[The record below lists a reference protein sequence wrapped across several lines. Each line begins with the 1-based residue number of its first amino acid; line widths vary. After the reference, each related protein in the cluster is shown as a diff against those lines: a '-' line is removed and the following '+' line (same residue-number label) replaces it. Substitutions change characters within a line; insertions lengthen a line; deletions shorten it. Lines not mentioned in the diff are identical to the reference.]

1 MKKTL
6 AVILAFLILLLPAC
20 GRKSGA
26 GRDTESG
33 KAGEP
38 SSAATETQA
47 ESGSSPGGKQAD
59 DGRTT
64 LPPASEPGD
73 SAPAES
79 EKESASAWD
88 GAAIT
93 LSIRED
99 AALKLLT
106 GSLPADSP
114 YRIDELHFAEP
125 NLVSITGDLYPK
137 KLSDSYNLGLSAFL
151 PETLPFSTSATFTYT
166 PETGIVLTPASL
178 SVMSLT
184 LPMDFLPAS
193 LYKPFADSLNKE
205 LQKLP
210 VKVTSITVEGNAL
223 VLMG

>member
-1 MKKTL
+1 MKRTT
-6 AVILAFLILLLPAC
+6 AFLLILLMLLLPAC

-33 KAGEP
+33 KASEP
-38 SSAATETQA
+38 SSSSETQK
-47 ESGSSPGGKQAD
+47 ESGSPAGETETAESETAF
-59 DGRTT
+59 
-64 LPPASEPGD
+64 PPDSEPAD
-73 SAPAES
+73 SRPAES
-79 EKESASAWD
+79 EKSSAPAGD
-88 GAAIT
+88 GAGIT

-99 AALKLLT
+99 AALKLLSE
-106 GSLPADSP
+106 SLADDSP
-114 YRIDELHFAEP
+114 YKIDELHFAEP

-137 KLSDSYNLGLSAFL
+137 KLSDTYQLGLSALL
-151 PETLPFSTSATFTYT
+151 PETLPFSTSASFTYT
-166 PETGIVLTPASL
+166 PETGIVLTPTSL

-193 LYKPFADSLNKE
+193 LYKPFADTLNKE

-210 VKVTSITVEGNAL
+210 VKVTSITVHGNAL